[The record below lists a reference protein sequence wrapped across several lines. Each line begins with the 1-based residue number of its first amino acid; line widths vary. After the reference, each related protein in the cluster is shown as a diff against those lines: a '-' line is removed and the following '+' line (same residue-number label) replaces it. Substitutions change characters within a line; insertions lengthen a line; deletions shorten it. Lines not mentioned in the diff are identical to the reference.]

1 MIKYILRQF
10 KNSNSSIN
18 NKWLAYPVID
28 ETVGLDELSEH
39 MSNHNTPFS
48 AGAIKGMLTDMIGC
62 IKEILLQ
69 GKNVKLPD
77 LAIFSIGIKN
87 HKGAESE
94 EEFNTTQHIKGVKL
108 RARATGTLT
117 PTTLNLDA
125 TLKRAT
131 TIVAKKKGDAADKN
145 TEGSETSEDTQSA
158 TV

>member
-1 MIKYILRQF
+1 
-10 KNSNSSIN
+10 
-18 NKWLAYPVID
+18 
-28 ETVGLDELSEH
+28 
-39 MSNHNTPFS
+39 
-48 AGAIKGMLTDMIGC
+48 MIGC

-87 HKGAESE
+87 HKGAETE

-117 PTTLNLDA
+117 PATLNLDA

-145 TEGSETSEDTQSA
+145 TEGSETSENTQSA

>member
-28 ETVGLDELSEH
+28 ETIGLDDLSEH
-39 MSNHNTPFS
+39 MSNH
-48 AGAIKGMLTDMIGC
+48 IKGMLTDMIGC

-87 HKGAESE
+87 KKGAETE

-117 PTTLNLDA
+117 PATLNLDA

-145 TEGSETSEDTQSA
+145 TEGSETSEDPQSA

>member
-1 MIKYILRQF
+1 MIRYKKYQNRI
-10 KNSNSSIN
+10 KTSSNYK
-18 NKWLAYPVID
+18 KWYARAVAD

-39 MSNHNTPFS
+39 MSKHNTPFS

-87 HKGAESE
+87 KKGAETE

-117 PTTLNLDA
+117 PATLNLDA

>member
-28 ETVGLDELSEH
+28 ETVGLDGLSEH

-87 HKGAESE
+87 KRERKRGGVQHHAAHQGRKAACPCHRNAHSGNSQPRCHAEEGYDHRRKE
-94 EEFNTTQHIKGVKL
+94 ERRCRGQEHRRL
-108 RARATGTLT
+108 
-117 PTTLNLDA
+117 
-125 TLKRAT
+125 
-131 TIVAKKKGDAADKN
+131 
-145 TEGSETSEDTQSA
+145 
-158 TV
+158 